1 MTTRLNDEEL
11 RSRAQKL
18 RLVLCDV
25 DGVLTDGA
33 VAYSVTGEELRRFH
47 VRDGL
52 GVERLREIGIDIG
65 FVCREQAP
73 MILQRARKLHVTHLF
88 LGVHDKGVE
97 LPRWLA
103 EAGVR
108 PDETLYIGDDLDDID
123 VFRRLGE
130 VGLTAAPSD
139 GVPEARALAHL
150 VTAAAGG
157 RGVLREVADLLRPL
171 RQD

>member
-1 MTTRLNDEEL
+1 LNDEEL
-11 RSRAQKL
+11 RRRARCL
-18 RLVLCDV
+18 RLILADV

-33 VAYSVTGEELRRFH
+33 VAYSVTGEELRRFF

-52 GVERLREIGIDIG
+52 GVELLREAGVETG

-73 MILQRARKLHVTHLF
+73 MITQRARKLHVTHLF
-88 LGVHDKGVE
+88 LGVHDKGAE

-103 EAGVR
+103 EAGLR
-108 PDETLYIGDDLDDID
+108 PEEAMYLGDDLDDLD

-139 GVPEARALAHL
+139 AVPEAKALAHL
-150 VTAAAGG
+150 VTTASGG
-157 RGVLREVADLLRPL
+157 RGAFREIAELVRKLRSD
-171 RQD
+171 